1 MMNREPDTRQW
12 LGGNESHSV
21 HTCSG
26 RRQIEI
32 FVTRSEHDDD
42 SPAPFILTQADDM
55 QRIIIDLSEYPFTKT
70 TTENTTN
77 QAMQALD
84 KYSIEKD
91 IAAYVKKEV
100 SMVPAGSSEGQKSG
114 EFPGPRGTI

>member
-1 MMNREPDTRQW
+1 
-12 LGGNESHSV
+12 
-21 HTCSG
+21 
-26 RRQIEI
+26 
-32 FVTRSEHDDD
+32 
-42 SPAPFILTQADDM
+42 M

-114 EFPGPRGTI
+114 EFPGPMGTI